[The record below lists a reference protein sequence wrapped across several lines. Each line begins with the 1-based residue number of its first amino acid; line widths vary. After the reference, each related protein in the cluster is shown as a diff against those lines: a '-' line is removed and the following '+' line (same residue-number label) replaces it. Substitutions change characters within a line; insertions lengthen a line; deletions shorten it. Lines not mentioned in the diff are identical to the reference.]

1 MSAVNFEMKHAQRS
15 KIRKNHVVV
24 WTRKFI
30 LKTFSTLQRK
40 RKIIFLKNYPN
51 FSHFLDH
58 CVAKAAVFL
67 MHGSSKVIT
76 NKCVHLFYFF
86 LVCTYLS
93 FWIKFYPIILESFK
107 NSIYLTINSN
117 FGLFCNF
124 HYTWKHLM
132 ILDYVY
138 YFVGSLRITDVIS
151 TYAYV
156 S

>member
-1 MSAVNFEMKHAQRS
+1 M
-15 KIRKNHVVV
+15 
-24 WTRKFI
+24 
-30 LKTFSTLQRK
+30 
-40 RKIIFLKNYPN
+40 
-51 FSHFLDH
+51 DH

-138 YFVGSLRITDVIS
+138 YFVGSLRITVVIS

-156 S
+156 SKMMILWYFLLIYVSTKRVANKNTEPNQTYIFSTYFAINR